1 MNICL
6 EDGMS
11 TATNND
17 RRLIEEL
24 RSSIAAMVDDR
35 SRQAT
40 VGDAWLTNTDRLC
53 QKILISDPNDF
64 LNWDMISRTMVVG
77 NADFVRDELDFLK
90 NLPDWKERWE
100 NALQESPVGHP
111 TYYDDFPSS
120 SGNLIHQAYH
130 LAQFEKLTG
139 IDIGQASFIFE
150 FGGGYGSLCRLVHR
164 LNFKGRYVI
173 YDLPPFSALQLFF
186 LKMNCISSMTS
197 SAYAGKASNEVICVS
212 EFKHLESIL
221 ADDVNMDDAVFIATW
236 SLSETP
242 VSLRQ
247 TILSLVKQF
256 RAFLVAYQ
264 GCFGNIDNMGFF
276 DEWMNTM
283 MNIEWHR
290 WKIEHLPNQ
299 LYRDN
304 YYLMGKKR

>member
-111 TYYDDFPSS
+111 TY
-120 SGNLIHQAYH
+120 

>member
-1 MNICL
+1 
-6 EDGMS
+6 MS
-11 TATNND
+11 TATNDD
-17 RRLIEEL
+17 RALIDEL
-24 RSSIAAMVDDR
+24 KRSIAAMVDDR
-35 SRQAT
+35 SRQVT

-53 QKILISDPNDF
+53 QKILTSDPNDF

-130 LAQFEKLTG
+130 LAQFSKKTG
-139 IDIGQASFIFE
+139 MDISQARFIFE

-186 LKMNCISSMTS
+186 LKMNIIHDFQCICW
-197 SAYAGKASNEVICVS
+197 K
-212 EFKHLESIL
+212 
-221 ADDVNMDDAVFIATW
+221 
-236 SLSETP
+236 SL
-242 VSLRQ
+242 Q
-247 TILSLVKQF
+247 
-256 RAFLVAYQ
+256 
-264 GCFGNIDNMGFF
+264 
-276 DEWMNTM
+276 
-283 MNIEWHR
+283 
-290 WKIEHLPNQ
+290 
-299 LYRDN
+299 
-304 YYLMGKKR
+304 